1 VSAVVL
7 LLAAGLAP
15 GDGPGAVSAEVAE
28 GFEFPGEW
36 ECVQFNGSVFTYSGT
51 AAGST
56 YIQTF
61 GLTPEGAGKLRL
73 CPRGRALLGIYQWKG
88 DSFIACFRAPDCGRP
103 TTFDAGDGQR
113 LLILRRIPP
122 GK

>member
-36 ECVQFNGSVFTYSGT
+36 ECVQFNGSVFTYRGT

-56 YIQTF
+56 YLQTF
-61 GLTPEGAGKLRL
+61 GLTPEGAGKPHLSRA
-73 CPRGRALLGIYQWKG
+73 GRPLPGIYQWKG
-88 DSFIACFRAPDCGRP
+88 NSFIVCFRSPRCGLP
-103 TTFDAGDGQR
+103 TTFDAG
-113 LLILRRIPP
+113 
-122 GK
+122 

>member
-1 VSAVVL
+1 VL
-7 LLAAGLAP
+7 LLAAGVAP

-36 ECVQFNGSVFTYSGT
+36 ECIQFNGSVYTYQGT
-51 AAGST
+51 SAGST

-73 CPRGRALLGIYQWKG
+73 CPRGRPLPGIYQWKG
-88 DSFIACFRAPDCGRP
+88 DSFIACFRAADCGRP

-113 LLILRRIPP
+113 LLILRRITP